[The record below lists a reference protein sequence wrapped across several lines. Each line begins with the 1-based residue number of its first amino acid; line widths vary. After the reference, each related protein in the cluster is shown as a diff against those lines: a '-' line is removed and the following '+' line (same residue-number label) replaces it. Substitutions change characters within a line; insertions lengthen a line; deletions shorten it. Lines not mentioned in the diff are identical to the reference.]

1 MNQSNRSPEHYFA
14 AEPKSKERFGLVRT
28 TLCGR
33 NFEFLTASSVF
44 SKRRIDL
51 GTGLLIESMVLPK
64 TGCIL
69 DIGCGYGAVGIVA
82 AAFNPKLN
90 VIMTDVN
97 ARAVRLAR
105 KNIALNKVRNAVVR
119 YGCLYEPVEGLL
131 FDCILSNPPV
141 SAGMKTVK
149 AIVTQAPKEMT
160 DKATFQMVIR
170 SKIGVKT
177 LPALFNEAFGNC
189 SVLARESGFRVLIGQ
204 NFKEELCEHTQNV

>member
-1 MNQSNRSPEHYFA
+1 
-14 AEPKSKERFGLVRT
+14 
-28 TLCGR
+28 
-33 NFEFLTASSVF
+33 
-44 SKRRIDL
+44 
-51 GTGLLIESMVLPK
+51 
-64 TGCIL
+64 
-69 DIGCGYGAVGIVA
+69 
-82 AAFNPKLN
+82 
-90 VIMTDVN
+90 MTDVN

-105 KNIALNKVRNAVVR
+105 KNIALNKVRNADVR

-141 SAGMKTVK
+141 SAGMETVK

-204 NFKEELCEHTQNV
+204 NFREELCEHTQNV